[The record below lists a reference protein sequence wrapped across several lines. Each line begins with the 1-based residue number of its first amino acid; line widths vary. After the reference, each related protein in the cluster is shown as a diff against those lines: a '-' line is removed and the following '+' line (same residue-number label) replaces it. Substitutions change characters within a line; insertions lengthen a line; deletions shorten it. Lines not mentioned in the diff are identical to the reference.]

1 MTLTHRER
9 FRIRIFL
16 VILAI
21 GLIDGLLYSLN
32 YGADLDAQL
41 RGAVTGLLIVLPIG
55 LWETWLSTAA
65 IGRFVRRQ
73 RAGRRSF

>member
-1 MTLTHRER
+1 M
-9 FRIRIFL
+9 
-16 VILAI
+16 ILAI

-55 LWETWLSTAA
+55 LWETWLPRCLHTPPTWGARGA
-65 IGRFVRRQ
+65 L
-73 RAGRRSF
+73 